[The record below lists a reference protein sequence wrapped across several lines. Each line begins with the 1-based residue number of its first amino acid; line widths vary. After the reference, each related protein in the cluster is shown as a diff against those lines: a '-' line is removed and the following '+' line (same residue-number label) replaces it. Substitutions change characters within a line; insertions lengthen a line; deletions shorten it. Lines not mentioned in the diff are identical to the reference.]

1 MKDWLKRISP
11 SKSEIS
17 NHKHMRV
24 FGDWLHDPNL
34 WHLNRRSVAG
44 AFAVGL
50 FFMYMPPFFQMV
62 QAGFAAIFLRV
73 NLPISA
79 ALVWITNP
87 ITIPPMYYF
96 AYVLGCWVLAKP
108 PAPFDLDFWLN
119 WHNWLE
125 ILAPLSLG
133 SLDRGPVAME
143 PGATDPK
150 AQGTVAKQP
159 ARSEPGATAGGPPR
173 QARDLAPLILI
184 VTLLMGADRGG

>member
-133 SLDRGPVAME
+133 SLICAAVCSVTGYLVIEGLWRWNLGRQIRRRKARLQHSLRARNPAPPLE
-143 PGATDPK
+143 AHPGKPET
-150 AQGTVAKQP
+150 
-159 ARSEPGATAGGPPR
+159 
-173 QARDLAPLILI
+173 
-184 VTLLMGADRGG
+184 

>member
-1 MKDWLKRISP
+1 MKVWLKRISP

-17 NHKHMRV
+17 HHKHMRV

-133 SLDRGPVAME
+133 SLICAAVCSVTGYLVIEGLWRWNLGRQIRRRKARLQNSLRARNPALTQE
-143 PGATDPK
+143 PH
-150 AQGTVAKQP
+150 
-159 ARSEPGATAGGPPR
+159 PGKPETWLR
-173 QARDLAPLILI
+173 
-184 VTLLMGADRGG
+184 

>member
-73 NLPISA
+73 NLPIST

-133 SLDRGPVAME
+133 SLICAAVCSVTGYLVIEGLWRWNLGRQIRRRKARLQNSLRARNPTPPPEAH
-143 PGATDPK
+143 PGKPETWL
-150 AQGTVAKQP
+150 
-159 ARSEPGATAGGPPR
+159 R
-173 QARDLAPLILI
+173 
-184 VTLLMGADRGG
+184 